1 MELNFAEDIIELV
14 LQQLFAELNF
24 AEDIKE
30 LVLFAGLI
38 FAHWQVP

>member
-1 MELNFAEDIIELV
+1 MELHFAEDIKELV

-24 AEDIKE
+24 AEDITE